1 MTRIDFEKMRPAQR
15 QKIVDER
22 KRKLAAERATE
33 KRIVRVI
40 GYTGAVIAAF
50 LLWLAAYDISNSDF
64 PAVSVS
70 VFGGVIALI
79 IVRKIQLWKIR
90 HDILSGKQ

>member
-40 GYTGAVIAAF
+40 GYIGAAILTF
-50 LLWLAAYDISNSDF
+50 LVVLAARDVSDGDF
-64 PAVSVS
+64 PVVSVS
-70 VFGGVIALI
+70 VFGVVFVLI